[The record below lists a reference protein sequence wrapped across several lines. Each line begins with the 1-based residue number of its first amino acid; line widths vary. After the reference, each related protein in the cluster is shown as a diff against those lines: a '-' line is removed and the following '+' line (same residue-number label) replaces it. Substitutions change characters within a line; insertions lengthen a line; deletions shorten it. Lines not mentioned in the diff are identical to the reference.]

1 MSNPV
6 VFASQPRTILE
17 YRTTPLI
24 RGEPLRVDFDFDTS
38 DGRNVFTLLVRV
50 LDPADEQTIIYQKQK
65 QFTYPEGEGYVSNSF
80 EISSFYTNVSTL
92 MFNFKVYGYRSG
104 LHVDAGYFSHG
115 AEFKEETGRK
125 YYSLRMTYGVLYDPK
140 RVAFQSSIDKPIR
153 LEDKYRALKFM
164 NPDFRMGGRVCEMA
178 NLKFE
183 VTSTSFELPS
193 SFNAELWIYDKQGI
207 FSIGNRA
214 GVGSNVHIEIPV
226 TARIDSRNGD
236 VAKYT
241 FRTTRTYIASKA
253 NLRMDD
259 YSGSVPMNWFK
270 THDVYFPAG
279 VEFVDGKPP
288 RCEVRI
294 SEVSPY
300 GDSFIVDVSSPSFL
314 YDAGECATRSTCVVL
329 GEERP

>member
-24 RGEPLRVDFDFDTS
+24 RGEPLRVDFDFDIS

-50 LDPADEQTIIYQKQK
+50 LDPADEQTIIYQRQK

-80 EISSFYTNVSTL
+80 EISSFYTNVSTF
-92 MFNFKVYGYRSG
+92 MFNFKVYGSRSG

-125 YYSLRMTYGVLYDPK
+125 YHSLRMTYGLVYDPK

-153 LEDKYRALKFM
+153 LEDKYRALKFA

-270 THDVYFPAG
+270 TNDVYFPAG
-279 VEFVDGKPP
+279 VEFADGKPP
-288 RCEVRI
+288 RCEIRI
-294 SEVSPY
+294 GEVSPY

>member
-24 RGEPLRVDFDFDTS
+24 RGEPLRVDFDFDIS

-50 LDPADEQTIIYQKQK
+50 LDPADEQTIIYQRQK

-80 EISSFYTNVSTL
+80 EISSFYTNVSTF

-125 YYSLRMTYGVLYDPK
+125 YHSLRMTYGLVYDPK

-153 LEDKYRALKFM
+153 LEDKYRALKFA

-193 SFNAELWIYDKQGI
+193 SFNAELWIYEKQGI

-270 THDVYFPAG
+270 TNDVYFPAG
-279 VEFVDGKPP
+279 VEFADGKPP
-288 RCEVRI
+288 RCEIRI
-294 SEVSPY
+294 GEVSPY

>member
-24 RGEPLRVDFDFDTS
+24 RGEPLRVDFDFDIS

-80 EISSFYTNVSTL
+80 EISSFYTNVSTF

-125 YYSLRMTYGVLYDPK
+125 YHSLRMTYGLVYDPK

-153 LEDKYRALKFM
+153 LEDKYRALKFA

-193 SFNAELWIYDKQGI
+193 SFNAELWIYDKQRI

-270 THDVYFPAG
+270 TNDVYFPAG
-279 VEFVDGKPP
+279 VEFADGKPP
-288 RCEVRI
+288 RCEIRI
-294 SEVSPY
+294 GEVSPY

-314 YDAGECATRSTCVVL
+314 YDAGECSTRSTCVVL

>member
-24 RGEPLRVDFDFDTS
+24 RGEPLRVDFDFDIS

-50 LDPADEQTIIYQKQK
+50 LDPADEQTIIYQRQK

-80 EISSFYTNVSTL
+80 EISSFYTNVSTF

-125 YYSLRMTYGVLYDPK
+125 YHSLRMTYGLVYDPK

-153 LEDKYRALKFM
+153 LEDKYRALKFA

-241 FRTTRTYIASKA
+241 FHTTRTYIASKA

-259 YSGSVPMNWFK
+259 YSGSVPMNSFK
-270 THDVYFPAG
+270 TNDVYFPAG
-279 VEFVDGKPP
+279 VEFADGKPP
-288 RCEVRI
+288 RCEIRI
-294 SEVSPY
+294 GEISPY
-300 GDSFIVDVSSPSFL
+300 GDSFIVDVSSSSFL

>member
-6 VFASQPRTILE
+6 FFASQPRTILE

-50 LDPADEQTIIYQKQK
+50 LDPADEQTIIYQRQK
-65 QFTYPEGEGYVSNSF
+65 EFTYPEGEGYVSNSF
-80 EISSFYTNVSTL
+80 EISSFYTNVSTF

-125 YYSLRMTYGVLYDPK
+125 YHSLRMTYGLLYDPK

-153 LEDKYRALKFM
+153 LEDKYRALKFA

-193 SFNAELWIYDKQGI
+193 SFNAELWIYDNQGI

-259 YSGSVPMNWFK
+259 YSRSVPMNWFK
-270 THDVYFPAG
+270 TNDVYFPAG
-279 VEFVDGKPP
+279 VEFADGKPP
-288 RCEVRI
+288 RCEIRI

-300 GDSFIVDVSSPSFL
+300 GDSFIVDVSSSGFL